1 MNDYEQTTDVRALRH
16 LAVAEALDKLT
27 ASLQN
32 VWRLSPPGYPS
43 TQTAAHEALQKLVDA
58 CEHYGYLKGTPVL
71 WRAQEVIASLQDD
84 EVERGDHIIVTDEDG
99 DESKWLVVWAH
110 DRGFGPYGSGRRA
123 RPVVL
128 ACEITR
134 ICNCCGVFAPRPWK
148 HRESHTYES
157 GVDLRNPQE
166 FIVDGTTV
174 RKEQV
179 Q

>member
-84 EVERGDHIIVTDEDG
+84 EVKCGDRIIVTDEDG
-99 DESKWLVVWAH
+99 ESTWQVVWIDDH
-110 DRGFGPYGSGRRA
+110 K
-123 RPVVL
+123 VL

-134 ICNCCGVFAPRPWK
+134 GCTCCGLFAPRPWN

-157 GVDLRNPQE
+157 GIDLRNPQE
-166 FIVDGTTV
+166 FTVDGVAV

-179 Q
+179 DV